1 MRKSDLPMARSNQRL
16 NYYDI
21 VCDCL
26 FSLDSWTYEQKS
38 RLLDVIVDWTSQ
50 FQNLNPIQ
58 LQHNLRYL
66 LEILT
71 HDVVISAMVIAEK
84 VLETIETSVIPPI
97 FWLDYLLMTVS
108 PESTCQ
114 DQDSM
119 SFDSPLVQTTVVEN
133 LPDFESSSLV
143 NSDSFVQERCYH
155 TQHNSK
161 IIRPSLKDIYMTP
174 SLSPC
179 ELFSRKIT
187 TSISPAQVD
196 EPLELYRELL
206 AQNVDELFQ
215 FKWDHRAIES
225 LKNIFRS
232 PQINNKLSSLKTA
245 LLVIETIVNNQIFI
259 SSHVERIVK
268 TINTL
273 PVEQWMKE
281 LNTIVAE
288 QGKAKSV
295 ETLLKEIVFESENS
309 CVNIIE
315 LEQHYRKV
323 MHHYETET
331 SQWTINDI
339 QRQTFDNDDL
349 YKIAI
354 IIQAVS
360 LHTEHRPRDIQI
372 LSLLILIGNPKVK
385 RRLAQIRT
393 GEGKSIIV
401 AMCKY

>member
-401 AMCKY
+401 AM